1 MIEEGGS
8 ALEGRRLA
16 PFPRGDGMDLQTVLT
31 AVESW
36 PAEDR
41 LRLIERVWD
50 GLAAT
55 TEGGDLTES
64 QKLDLQRRLDA
75 YRDNPKTGS
84 TWEVVKARLRENG
97 R

>member
-1 MIEEGGS
+1 
-8 ALEGRRLA
+8 
-16 PFPRGDGMDLQTVLT
+16 MDLQTVLT

-55 TEGGDLTES
+55 SNGSELTES
-64 QKLDLQRRLDA
+64 QKLDLQRRLET
-75 YRDNPKTGS
+75 YRDNPKAGS
-84 TWEVVKARLRENG
+84 SWEDVKARLREIG